1 MTWIFVSI
9 VLAGAMLA
17 AFGARVY
24 RDLRNRRELREAIK
38 RRTPTRPVNEAERGQ
53 RCHRCGELP
62 VFEDDLSYLGKCD
75 DGESRCRR
83 CRR

>member
-1 MTWIFVSI
+1 MTWLIVSI
-9 VLAGAMLA
+9 VIGVSALLAYGAIAL
-17 AFGARVY
+17 
-24 RDLRNRRELREAIK
+24 RDLLDEREAEK

-62 VFEDDLSYLGKCD
+62 VFEDEESYLGTCE
-75 DGESRCRR
+75 DGEARCRR